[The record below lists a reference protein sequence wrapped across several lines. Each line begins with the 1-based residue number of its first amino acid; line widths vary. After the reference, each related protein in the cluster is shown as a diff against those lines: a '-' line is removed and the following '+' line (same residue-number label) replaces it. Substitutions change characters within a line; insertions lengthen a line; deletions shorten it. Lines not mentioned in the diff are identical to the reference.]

1 MDLVALAVKYPK
13 VIALMAKYPAVKGLA
28 YLLDKSPADLDLD
41 DLRAIGKV
49 FVAEFE
55 PTQAHVDTLREVL
68 SKTDPNSVFDM
79 IQSPQAIAKVVGF
92 FTPSVDNSV
101 IEATD
106 AFRINHY

>member
-13 VIALMAKYPAVKGLA
+13 VIALMAKYPEVKGLA

-49 FVAEFE
+49 FVADFE
-55 PTQAHVDTLREVL
+55 PTQTHVDKLREVL

-79 IQSPQAIAKVVGF
+79 IQSPQAIAKVLAF
-92 FTPSVDNSV
+92 FQPSADNSV
-101 IEATD
+101 GGVID
-106 AFRINHY
+106 AIGINHY